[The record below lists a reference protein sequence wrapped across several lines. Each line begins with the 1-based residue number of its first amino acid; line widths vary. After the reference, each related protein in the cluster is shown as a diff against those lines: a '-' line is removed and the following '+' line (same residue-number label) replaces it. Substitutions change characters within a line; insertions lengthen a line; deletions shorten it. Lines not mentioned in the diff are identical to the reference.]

1 VRSAKRRIAG
11 LVATAALVAS
21 GLGLAADTAQAEVT
35 AQPALSHF
43 YPLDP
48 PPGPTPSDPR
58 SEVQELLRQTTELH
72 DNWDSLSPDQRNQ
85 QLNQLQHQATTVQR
99 DIQNLPPD
107 QQPEVEG
114 MLWQAV
120 TELAGLLGKAQSPNQ
135 PCFFP
140 LCLPGL

>member
-1 VRSAKRRIAG
+1 MRSTKRRIAG
-11 LVATAALVAS
+11 LAATAVFVAS
-21 GLGLAADTAQAEVT
+21 GLGLAAGTAQAEVT
-35 AQPALSHF
+35 AQPMLSHF
-43 YPLDP
+43 YPLQP
-48 PPGPTPSDPR
+48 PPGPTDPR

-85 QLNQLQHQATTVQR
+85 QLNGLQHQATTVQN
-99 DIQNLPPD
+99 DIHNLPPD
-107 QQPEVEG
+107 QQPEVES

>member
-1 VRSAKRRIAG
+1 MRSPQRIACFT
-11 LVATAALVAS
+11 ATAALVAT
-21 GLGLAADTAQAEVT
+21 GWGVAAGTAQADMT
-35 AQPALSHF
+35 APPALSHF
-43 YPLDP
+43 YPMQP
-48 PPGPTPSDPR
+48 PPGPTDPR
-58 SEVQELLRQTTELH
+58 AEVQELLSQTTDLH
-72 DNWDSLSPDQRNQ
+72 DNWDSLSPQDRNQ
-85 QLNQLQHQATTVQR
+85 RLNQLQHQATTVQN
-99 DIQNLPPD
+99 DIHNLPPD